1 MLTVLMY
8 IVGALLLV
16 VGEAIAL
23 AKKTDAELPISYYV
37 REFFKK
43 PGPIGLF
50 IALGIWLWLGCHFL
64 LYQSVSC

>member
-1 MLTVLMY
+1 MY
-8 IVGALLLV
+8 IVGAILLV

-23 AKKTDAELPISYYV
+23 AKKTDAEQPITYYV

-64 LYQSVSC
+64 LYPWVSC